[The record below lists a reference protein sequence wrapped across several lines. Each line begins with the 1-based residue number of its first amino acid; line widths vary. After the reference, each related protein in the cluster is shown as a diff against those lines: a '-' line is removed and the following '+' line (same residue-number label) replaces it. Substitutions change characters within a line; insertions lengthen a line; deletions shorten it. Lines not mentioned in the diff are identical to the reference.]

1 MVNLSSD
8 YKTRVYITC
17 DNLLWLTS
25 NTVSIAVEK
34 IKITANEIF
43 CETTS
48 ELPFQKKLF
57 SIKLLRK
64 GPFFHWIILGFPK
77 IIIKY

>member
-43 CETTS
+43 CETTTFS
-48 ELPFQKKLF
+48 EKVIFYKTSKEGTFLSLN
-57 SIKLLRK
+57 
-64 GPFFHWIILGFPK
+64 HTWISQN
-77 IIIKY
+77 YY